1 MKQIFKMLTKPSSER
16 IASLKSTFPQPLI
29 FGVVSTNRKLVPNR
43 VEIWSMFNKVQVVEL
58 ILIQKLYHFP
68 DLKNVARSI
77 FPKS

>member
-43 VEIWSMFNKVQVVEL
+43 VEIWSMFNKVQRL
-58 ILIQKLYHFP
+58 
-68 DLKNVARSI
+68 
-77 FPKS
+77 

>member
-58 ILIQKLYHFP
+58 IFKTYLCSNFLSTLFKI
-68 DLKNVARSI
+68 I
-77 FPKS
+77 F